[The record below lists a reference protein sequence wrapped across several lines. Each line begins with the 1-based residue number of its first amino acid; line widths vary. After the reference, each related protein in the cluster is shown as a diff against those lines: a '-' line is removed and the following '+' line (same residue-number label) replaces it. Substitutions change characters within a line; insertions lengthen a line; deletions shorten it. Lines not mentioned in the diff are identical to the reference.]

1 MNVNGTSLDTVLRIG
16 KLVLNGIFHLCVAG
30 LTVYTIW
37 LPITSYTWPFSW
49 HVILCTLG
57 ILPLITESLIVFS
70 KQNIWSQEIDRKQ
83 KHWIHVIL
91 IISIGGLLIFIGV
104 GFEIYRIAVHTD
116 PTVKHFSSPHSI
128 TGLIG
133 IIFIINAMVCGVL
146 AFNTQRIYK
155 WNRKARPIYFKLIHN
170 ILGQAA
176 YLLCLISFCLGHF
189 IPWFVKNLSDAS
201 RITAMI
207 VAIIVAIWS
216 MICAWRSLFSKITF
230 LRNV

>member
-1 MNVNGTSLDTVLRIG
+1 MNGTSFDTVLQIG
-16 KLVLNGIFHLCVAG
+16 KWVLNTVFHQCVAV
-30 LTVYTIW
+30 LAVYTIW
-37 LPITSYTWPFSW
+37 IPIEGYSSPFSW
-49 HVILCTLG
+49 HVILSTLG
-57 ILPLITESLIVFS
+57 IVPLITESLIVFS

-91 IISIGGLLIFIGV
+91 ISIGGLLIFIGV
-104 GFEIYRIAVHTD
+104 GFEIYRKAVHPN
-116 PTVKHFSSPHSI
+116 PTVKHFASPHSI

-170 ILGQAA
+170 ILGQVA
-176 YLLCLISFCLGHF
+176 YLFCLISFCLGYF
-189 IPWFVKNLSDAS
+189 TPWFVKSLSDAS
-201 RITAMI
+201 RITATI

-216 MICAWRSLFSKITF
+216 MICAWRSLFSKITS
-230 LRNV
+230 LRNVEGT